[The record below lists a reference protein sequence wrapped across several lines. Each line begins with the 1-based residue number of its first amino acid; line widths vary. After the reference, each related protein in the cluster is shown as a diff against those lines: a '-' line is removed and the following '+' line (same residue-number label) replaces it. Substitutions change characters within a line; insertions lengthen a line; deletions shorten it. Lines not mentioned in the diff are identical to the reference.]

1 MKFFF
6 QICAVRDKKDIMDNA
21 NNPIIQHIVDR
32 MPRLTPKG
40 RILGNYVV
48 QHPRKVVFMT
58 TKELAEACRVSE
70 ATVVRF
76 VTQVGYETYGA
87 FLQALRDMVNTG
99 MTLQDRVDLPGL
111 KGLEEDRLGRVM
123 SEEMENM
130 RQFYRTVDRETLNA
144 LVRLL
149 EEAPA
154 VYVAGSRLSY
164 TFAYYLGWSLSKV
177 RKGVNILKGSDSTAF
192 DRLNNANADALVV
205 IVATSRYP
213 NELIRLAKVTRRLG
227 HTLLVLADS
236 PLCPLF
242 PFAHKQLVVPAQ
254 SIPYIGYIAAMSSVV
269 SFLVL
274 ELAARKRS
282 EVGTH
287 QEKLEQIYLEND
299 ILFNLPMAAEPKQ

>member
-1 MKFFF
+1 MGEEAF
-6 QICAVRDKKDIMDNA
+6 MDPG
-21 NNPIIQHIVDR
+21 NNPILQHIVDR

-48 QHPRKVVFMT
+48 QHPQKVVFMT
-58 TKELAEACRVSE
+58 TKELAEACMVSE

-99 MTLQDRVDLPGL
+99 MTLQDRVDLPGI

-123 SEEMENM
+123 SEELENM
-130 RQFYRTVDRETLNA
+130 QQFYRTVDRASLNA
-144 LVRLL
+144 LVSLL

-164 TFAYYLGWSLSKV
+164 TFAYYFGWSLAKV
-177 RKGVNILKGSDSTAF
+177 RKRVNILKGSDSTAF
-192 DRLNNANADALVV
+192 DRLNNADADALVV

-227 HTLLVLADS
+227 HTLFVLADS

-242 PFAHKQLVVPAQ
+242 PFAHKQVVVPAQ
-254 SIPYIGYIAAMSSVV
+254 SIPYIGYIAAMSSVI
-269 SFLVL
+269 SYLVL
-274 ELAARKRS
+274 ELAARKRLD
-282 EVGTH
+282 VGAH

-299 ILFNLPMAAEPKQ
+299 ILFNLPMVAEPKN

>member
-1 MKFFF
+1 M
-6 QICAVRDKKDIMDNA
+6 DIG
-21 NNPIIQHIVDR
+21 NNPVIQHIVDR
-32 MPRLTPKG
+32 MPKLTPKG

-48 QHPRKVVFMT
+48 QHPQKVFFMT
-58 TKELAEACRVSE
+58 TKELAEACMVSE

-76 VTQVGYETYGA
+76 VSQLGYETYGA
-87 FLQALRDMVNTG
+87 FLQALRDLVNTW

-111 KGLEEDRLGRVM
+111 KGAEGDRLGRVM
-123 SEEMENM
+123 AEEMENM
-130 RQFYRTVDRETLNA
+130 RQLYRTVDRAMLDA
-144 LVRLL
+144 LVDQL
-149 EEAPA
+149 EGAPA

-164 TFAYYLGWSLSKV
+164 TFAYYFGWSLAKV

-192 DRLNNANADALVV
+192 DRLNNAIPDALVV

-227 HTLLVLADS
+227 HPLFVIADS

-254 SIPYIGYIAAMSSVV
+254 SIPYIGYIAAMSSMI
-269 SFLVL
+269 SYLVL
-274 ELAARKRS
+274 ELAARQRQK
-282 EVGTH
+282 VGAH

-299 ILFNLPMAAEPKQ
+299 ILFNLPMAAEPKK